1 MQQDDTPRYDYTQA
15 GFNAFLNRSIDSK
28 TFPALSSGAG
38 APPSK
43 QLAYDRG
50 TTSGFIGDVL
60 QIGNV
65 QINSKGYIDITDED
79 GNVAVRIGDQEA

>member
-1 MQQDDTPRYDYTQA
+1 MQ
-15 GFNAFLNRSIDSK
+15 
-28 TFPALSSGAG
+28 PALSSGVG
-38 APPSK
+38 APSSK
-43 QLAYDRG
+43 QVAYDRG